1 MFLDSYTVI
10 VIIFGV
16 LILGVLTLL
25 FFINRLLLFKREI
38 ENRFSSVQTYL
49 DERVQLLERMSDF
62 IQKNLEHEEV
72 LLKDLEK
79 KKKMLEQVRRCEEG
93 VLATRESDKFLR
105 NFKRLSQV
113 YSFLDNNEEYQELIN
128 EISVNEERIV
138 YAFQGYD
145 EGVKSYNRYRE
156 NLFILRLSK
165 VFRFSDY
172 EYYNK

>member
-16 LILGVLTLL
+16 IILGVLTLL
-25 FFINRLLLFKREI
+25 FFINRLLLLKKKI

-72 LLKDLEK
+72 LLKELEQ

-93 VLATRESDKFLR
+93 VLATRVSDQLLKNLKKL
-105 NFKRLSQV
+105 NQV
-113 YSFLDNNEEYQELIN
+113 YPFLDNNKEYQELIK

-145 EGVKSYNRYRE
+145 EALKSYNSYRG
-156 NLFILRLSK
+156 NPFILRLSQ

-172 EYYNK
+172 EYYNE